1 MQFVETPIKDLVI
14 LEPTLFGD
22 ERGFF
27 METFRAEWLPNHTFV
42 QDNHSQPVGGILW
55 GLLYQRTLA
64 QCKLVRVSPGEV
76 HDVALD
82 LRQS

>member
-1 MQFVETPIKDLVI
+1 MLLGSTLQLIMQS
-14 LEPTLFGD
+14 
-22 ERGFF
+22 
-27 METFRAEWLPNHTFV
+27 FV

>member
-1 MQFVETPIKDLVI
+1 MQLVETPIKDLVI

-42 QDNHSQPVGGILW
+42 QDNHS
-55 GLLYQRTLA
+55 
-64 QCKLVRVSPGEV
+64 
-76 HDVALD
+76 
-82 LRQS
+82 